1 VIHFARR
8 DLALRKKTRVQL
20 AMKPSS
26 SPKRMNFL
34 HYGSA
39 LQQAQILQGVPAH
52 YVDKGSLAKTLED
65 SNSDLGVIVR
75 GYGPKRRRK
84 ISIADL
90 QLDFSKTQILQTFF
104 RKLACRGFSHR
115 VEHGIGLN
123 EPLRRSINLR
133 IALMADDSF
142 FYPPVVKQ
150 YLRRMENNHYFSHG
164 FPSIAFALGEK
175 KSDGWYVYVLQSD
188 VVGARSALVR
198 QHFRGWR
205 KVLFAHIL
213 RDAVENTSKVFL
225 CSASDVLRACR
236 PEFPRPDQAL
246 ENWMSIYDDTARFF
260 NMERVQASRPI
271 NIQIYPDLPAVP
283 ADRFYRFAVTDRT
296 KEMVRSLVGGIP

>member
-1 VIHFARR
+1 METF
-8 DLALRKKTRVQL
+8 
-20 AMKPSS
+20 S
-26 SPKRMNFL
+26 SPKHMNFL

-39 LQQAQILQGVPAH
+39 HQQAQILQGVPALH
-52 YVDKGSLAKTLED
+52 VDKGSLVRALEALH
-65 SNSDLGVIVR
+65 SNSDLGVIVK

-84 ISIADL
+84 ISIAEL
-90 QLDFSKTQILQTFF
+90 QLGLSMTYILQRFF

-115 VEHGIGLN
+115 VERGIELS
-123 EPLRRSINLR
+123 EPLRRAINLR
-133 IALMADDSF
+133 IALMVDDSF
-142 FYPPVVKQ
+142 FYPPLVKK
-150 YLRRMENNHYFSHG
+150 YLRRMENNHYFSCG

-213 RDAVENTSKVFL
+213 REAIEKTSNIFL
-225 CSASDVLRACR
+225 CSAADVLRACR
-236 PEFPRPDQAL
+236 PEFPRPDQAP
-246 ENWMSIYDDTARFF
+246 ESWMAIYDDTARFF
-260 NMERVQASRPI
+260 NMEQVQASKPI

-283 ADRFYRFAVTDRT
+283 TDRFYRFVITDRT
-296 KEMVRSLVGGIP
+296 KETIRSLFGGIS